1 MLTLLVA
8 ILPLLLAIFSPT
20 WPKMFRNRPRQ
31 PPRCLRHRQDSPQDA
46 SDTSSEPP
54 KSAKNQRKP
63 MVFQCF
69 SLSSPSP
76 KILQKC
82 SQNCPR
88 TSQVE
93 LKMPILALSW
103 PILALSWPILALSW
117 PILDGTCRQLDPNF
131 AHLAPILPQL
141 REKFSPKRAKDP
153 KKRPKSAQDPPS
165 LAFSLISCPSG
176 S

>member
-1 MLTLLVA
+1 
-8 ILPLLLAIFSPT
+8 
-20 WPKMFRNRPRQ
+20 
-31 PPRCLRHRQDSPQDA
+31 
-46 SDTSSEPP
+46 
-54 KSAKNQRKP
+54 

-117 PILDGTCRQLDPNF
+117 PILAPSWPILAPSWPILDGTCRQLDPNF

-153 KKRPKSAQDPPS
+153 KKRPKSAQDPPQPPIFFDF
-165 LAFSLISCPSG
+165 LPLWILIFIISRSFLDLESTSEPHPDHYRNSSEIRG
-176 S
+176 TVAGVAKHLDIFKIE